1 MSGTGSLMTT
11 LEESFRL
18 ALLGMETGETVVI
31 GGIGEIDVGGGHRRH
46 GVSSVV
52 VSSSSLFGRGSQA
65 AWLFGRLHESRTAV
79 VPFPRAATRVAR
91 KGIISVCASTG

>member
-1 MSGTGSLMTT
+1 MTT

-31 GGIGEIDVGGGHRRH
+31 GGIGEIDVGGGAPSARRVEWRRVEFKSIWAQQP
-46 GVSSVV
+46 GRVAIRALARVAN
-52 VSSSSLFGRGSQA
+52 SLCA
-65 AWLFGRLHESRTAV
+65 
-79 VPFPRAATRVAR
+79 FPTRAATRVAR